1 MENFENFEMENLDM
15 VVGAGTTDTTW
26 VDGSG
31 NRGLDKYDDDLDRV
45 IYL

>member
-1 MENFENFEMENLDM
+1 MENFASFEMENQDFIFGGDL
-15 VVGAGTTDTTW
+15 TDTTW

-31 NRGLDKYDDDLDRV
+31 HRGMDKYDSDLDRV